1 VNSAQK
7 PAGPILAQDEQAVD
21 WRMDRAMAAVI
32 SPDDGPV
39 AEWVEEENAAAA
51 AARRSA
57 YRRIGVFGGTFDP
70 IHIGH
75 LILAQEA
82 WFQLRLDRVYL
93 VPAADPPHK
102 QERRLISVEDRIHM
116 AQLAT
121 ADVDYVR
128 VSRMD
133 ADRPGPHFT
142 ADMVRLIQRRLDPNV
157 EMYFLMGMDSLQ
169 DLPNWREAAW
179 LVQNC
184 RLVALD
190 RHDVVLDWDY
200 LTAALPGIQKQVVIL
215 DMPEL
220 EISSQA
226 IQQRVRRGQPI
237 RFLVP
242 RAVEDYVS
250 KYNLYRR

>member
-1 VNSAQK
+1 MAVAPEPGDEEDL
-7 PAGPILAQDEQAVD
+7 PAD
-21 WRMDRAMAAVI
+21 WIEED
-32 SPDDGPV
+32 PV
-39 AEWVEEENAAAA
+39 AV
-51 AARRSA
+51 ARRSA

-128 VSRMD
+128 VSRID
-133 ADRPGPHFT
+133 ADRPGPHYT
-142 ADMVRLIQRRLDPNV
+142 AEMVRMIQRRLDPNV

-169 DLPNWREAAW
+169 DLPNWSEADW

-184 RLVALD
+184 KLVALD
-190 RHDVVLDWDY
+190 RHDVNLDWKH
-200 LTAALPGIQKQVVIL
+200 LTNALPGIQERVVIL

-226 IQQRVRRGQPI
+226 IQQRVRTGQPI

-242 RAVEDYVS
+242 RAVEDYM
-250 KYNLYRR
+250 K